1 VRHLAGGRPAGWRLR
16 ALSASRG
23 LNAPTAR
30 GGGYH
35 QAMISREEVEHVAAL
50 ARLGLTA
57 EEIDRMQTQLSR
69 ILEAIAQLRDV
80 DTSQVGPTAQ
90 VIALENVM
98 RDDVARPGLS
108 RDAALANAP
117 QREGSL
123 LRVPTVLPEG
133 R

>member
-1 VRHLAGGRPAGWRLR
+1 
-16 ALSASRG
+16 
-23 LNAPTAR
+23 
-30 GGGYH
+30 
-35 QAMISREEVEHVAAL
+35 MISREEVEHVAEL

-69 ILEAIAQLRDV
+69 ILEA

-90 VIALENVM
+90 VIELENVM

-108 RDAALANAP
+108 REAALANAP
-117 QREGSL
+117 QREGPL
-123 LRVPTVLPEG
+123 LRVPTVLAEG